1 LLWPV
6 LRHLAGTQGC
16 GARSDHGAG
25 GQAIMIT
32 SDLMR
37 YTLASASAHKMRSGL
52 TALGIGIGVTA
63 VVLLTSIGEGLQQ
76 YLMVEFTQFGTNIIS
91 VSPGKST
98 TFGGSTAAFNTTRP
112 LSLADAEALKRVPY
126 VISTNTSVVGNAEV
140 EGNGRSRRTMV
151 SGSSPNMPL
160 VLSFSVALGEFLPR
174 DDQAAP
180 RPFVVL
186 GSKVRSELF
195 GSMNPLGERVRIGGS
210 RFRVIGVMESKGTI
224 LGFDLDDTAYI
235 PSARALELFNKDGL
249 NEINVLYD
257 PGTSTEEVVAGI
269 RRMML
274 ARHGGEDFTI
284 TTQKQMLDV
293 LGSVLN
299 ILQIAVAGL
308 GGISLLV
315 GGVGIFTIMT
325 IAVRERTSE
334 IGLVRSLGAVRGDI
348 RRIFLVESIL
358 LAGLGGVGGLLC
370 GGLIVETIKI
380 FIPALPLRYSIPY
393 ALAAEIVAVLIGL
406 LAGVMPAQKAANLDP
421 VNALRTE

>member
-1 LLWPV
+1 
-6 LRHLAGTQGC
+6 
-16 GARSDHGAG
+16 
-25 GQAIMIT
+25 MIA

-37 YTLASASAHKMRSGL
+37 YTLGSASAHKMRSGL

-63 VVLLTSIGEGLQQ
+63 VVLLTSIGEGLQH
-76 YLMVEFTQFGTNIIS
+76 YLLVEFTQFGTNIIS

-112 LSLADAEALKRVPY
+112 LSLADAEALNRVPY
-126 VISTNTSVVGNAEV
+126 VTQTNGSVMGNAEV
-140 EGNGRSRRTMV
+140 EGNGRSRRSQV
-151 SGSSPNMPL
+151 GGAGPHMPL
-160 VLSFSVALGEFLPR
+160 VLSFKVTLGEFLPP

-180 RPFVVL
+180 RPFAVL
-186 GSKVRSELF
+186 GSKMRNELF
-195 GSMNPLGERVRIGGS
+195 GSRNPLGERIRVGGS

-224 LGFDLDDTAYI
+224 LGFDLDDMVYI
-235 PSARALELFNKDGL
+235 PTARALELFNKEGL

-257 PGTSTEEVVAGI
+257 PAASTEEVVAGI
-269 RRMML
+269 RRMMM

-284 TTQKQMLDV
+284 TTQQQMLEV

-334 IGLVRSLGAVRGDI
+334 IGLLRSLGAVRGDV

-358 LAGLGGVGGLLC
+358 LAGLGGVGGLAC
-370 GGLIVETIKI
+370 GGLIVEAIKL

-393 ALAAEIVAVLIGL
+393 ALAAEITAVLIGL
-406 LAGVMPAQKAANLDP
+406 LAGVVPAQKAANLDP

>member
-1 LLWPV
+1 
-6 LRHLAGTQGC
+6 
-16 GARSDHGAG
+16 
-25 GQAIMIT
+25 MIT

-37 YTLASASAHKMRSGL
+37 FTLASASAHKMRSGL

-76 YLMVEFTQFGTNIIS
+76 YLLAEFTQFGTNIIS
-91 VSPGKST
+91 VTPGKSA

-112 LSLADAEALKRVPY
+112 LSLADAEALNRVPY
-126 VISTNTSVVGNAEV
+126 VTHTNGAVMGNAEV
-140 EGNGRSRRTMV
+140 EGNGRSRRSQV
-151 SGSSPNMPL
+151 GGAGPYMPL
-160 VLSFSVALGEFLPR
+160 VLSFNVTLGEFLPP

-180 RPFVVL
+180 RPFAVL
-186 GSKVRSELF
+186 GSKMRTELF
-195 GSMNPLGERVRIGGS
+195 GSRSPLGERIRVGGS

-224 LGFDLDDTAYI
+224 LGFDLDDMVYI
-235 PSARALELFNKDGL
+235 PTARALELFNKDSL
-249 NEINVLYD
+249 NEVNVLYD
-257 PGTSTEEVVAGI
+257 PAASTEEVVAGI
-269 RRMML
+269 RRIML

-284 TTQKQMLDV
+284 TTQKQMLEV

-334 IGLVRSLGAVRGDI
+334 IGLFRSLGAVRGDV

-358 LAGLGGVGGLLC
+358 LAGLGGVGGLVC
-370 GGLIVETIKI
+370 GGLIVEAIKL

-393 ALAAEIVAVLIGL
+393 AMAAEMVAVLIGL
-406 LAGVMPAQKAANLDP
+406 LAGVVPAQKAANLDP
-421 VNALRTE
+421 VDALRTE